1 MGVWIVVVDD
11 DAMTLTYVKR
21 ILREQDMRVTCL
33 RSGRDLLK
41 YMGKN
46 TPDLILLDIQ
56 MPEMDGFE

>member
-41 YMGKN
+41 YMG
-46 TPDLILLDIQ
+46 
-56 MPEMDGFE
+56 